1 MEEAVKKAAVEPPRG
16 IYSGSVD
23 EKGRLKL
30 PVSFQQFLTNLGE
43 TKVFA
48 TSLDRRIAR
57 LYPISEWKK
66 VEIKLKDS
74 EEDPEAAA
82 DLWFTAME
90 LGGDAEMD
98 SQGRLMLSPELRR
111 TLEIEKAPVH
121 LEHYKGHINVYSDK
135 IYNERRERSQQN
147 LAEKLKFFEKKG
159 LQ

>member
-1 MEEAVKKAAVEPPRG
+1 VEEIIQIAAVEPPRG

-30 PVSFQQFLTNLGE
+30 PVSFQLFLTNLGE

-48 TSLDRRIAR
+48 TSFDMRIAR

-66 VEIKLKDS
+66 VDAKLKDS
-74 EEDPEAAA
+74 KEDAQAAE
-82 DLWFTAME
+82 DLWFMAMD

-98 SQGRLMLSPELRR
+98 SQGRLMLPPELRR

-121 LEHYKGHINVYSDK
+121 LQHYKGHIKVYSDK
-135 IYNERRERSQQN
+135 VYNEIRGRAQQN
-147 LAEKLKFFEKKG
+147 LPEKLSLFETKG